1 MGTRKTGR
9 SEKGNRL
16 ETIGTRTM
24 GEDAD
29 IEHGL
34 DYDKRRAASK
44 VGLNEGGRWSVYGAT
59 RTSPLRTDFGSR
71 AHLRLQ

>member
-1 MGTRKTGR
+1 MGTRKAGR

-16 ETIGTRTM
+16 ETIGIRMM
-24 GEDAD
+24 GKDAD

-59 RTSPLRTDFGSR
+59 RTSPLRADFGSK
-71 AHLRLQ
+71 AHMRL